1 MNDSHRS
8 LKEDYEVTGFELDT
22 LAEESQRFPG
32 VLGSRMTGAG
42 FGGCTVSLV
51 EAGAVDNYTRE
62 IGKIYHAKTG
72 LEATFYI
79 AGIGSGA
86 HKLY

>member
-1 MNDSHRS
+1 MKYL
-8 LKEDYEVTGFELDT
+8 LKTFTVCALVVVCAA
-22 LAEESQRFPG
+22 LA
-32 VLGSRMTGAG
+32 
-42 FGGCTVSLV
+42 GCTVSLV